1 MKKVL
6 VPTDFSEQAGN
17 ALKVANK
24 IAHKSGCEVIL
35 MTVIE
40 PTKSF
45 SNVKEASS
53 AEDSIEQ
60 KYIHYLVE
68 NAEGRMQKLIN
79 EIEFANTN
87 CTTRVE
93 IGNIYKA
100 ITEMVIK
107 ENIDVV
113 IMGTQGASGL
123 DEILIG
129 SNTEKIVRTAA
140 CPVLTVRNNPDEF
153 TGNSIVFATSL
164 KEEQIP
170 SIHKLRSFQKLFD
183 AHIHLLYVI
192 TPASFSTTRE
202 ITELKNSFVK
212 KAELENYTFHVYSEA
227 NEESGILH
235 FAEDFGAEMI
245 AVATHQRKGWRH
257 FFSGSIAENI
267 VNHSKT
273 PVLAFNMK

>member
-24 IAHKSGCEVIL
+24 IAQKSGCEVIL

-45 SNVKEASS
+45 SSTSDVSS
-53 AEDSIEQ
+53 IEDSIEQ
-60 KYIHYLVE
+60 KYIQYLVE
-68 NAEGRMQKLIN
+68 NAEGRMRKLMN
-79 EIEFANTN
+79 EVEFANTN

-100 ITEMVIK
+100 ITEMVMK
-107 ENIDVV
+107 ENVDML
-113 IMGTQGASGL
+113 IMGTQGSSGL

-129 SNTEKIVRTAA
+129 SNTEKIVRTAT
-140 CPVLTVRNNPDEF
+140 CPVLTVRNAPESFNGEH
-153 TGNSIVFATSL
+153 IVFATSL

-170 SIHKLRSFQKLFD
+170 SIHKLQTFQKLFD

-192 TPASFSTTRE
+192 TPAAFNTTRE
-202 ITELKNSFVK
+202 INQLKDNFVK
-212 KAELENYTFHVYSEA
+212 KAGLENYTFHVYSEA

-235 FAEDFGAEMI
+235 FTEDFGVDMI

-267 VNHSKT
+267 VNHARK
-273 PVLAFNMK
+273 PVLTFNMK

>member
-6 VPTDFSEQAGN
+6 VPTDFSDQAGN
-17 ALKVANK
+17 ALRVANK

-40 PTKSF
+40 PTKAITGSKDM
-45 SNVKEASS
+45 SNI
-53 AEDSIEQ
+53 EDSIEQ
-60 KYIHYLVE
+60 KYVKYLVE
-68 NAEGRMQKLIN
+68 NAEGRMQKLVN

-100 ITEMVIK
+100 ITDMAMK
-107 ENIDVV
+107 ENIDMI

-129 SNTEKIVRTAA
+129 SNTEKIVRNAV
-140 CPVLTVRNNPDEF
+140 CPVLTVRNTPEDF
-153 TGNSIVFATSL
+153 TGDNIVFATNL

-170 SIHKLRSFQKLFD
+170 SIDKLQGFQKLFD

-192 TPASFSTTRE
+192 TPASFNTTRE
-202 ITELKNSFVK
+202 INQLKDNFVE
-212 KAELENYTFHVYSEA
+212 KAGLDNYTFHVYSEA

-235 FAEDFGAEMI
+235 FTEDFGADII

-267 VNHSKT
+267 VNHSKK

>member
-17 ALKVANK
+17 ALKVANR

-45 SNVKEASS
+45 SGSNDASQ

-60 KYIHYLVE
+60 KYIQYLVE
-68 NAEGRMQKLIN
+68 NAEGRMSKLTN

-100 ITEMVIK
+100 ITDMVLK
-107 ENIDVV
+107 ESIDLI
-113 IMGTQGASGL
+113 IMGTQGSSGL

-129 SNTEKIVRTAA
+129 SNTEKIVRTSA
-140 CPVLTVRNNPDEF
+140 CPVLTVRGNPEDF
-153 TGNSIVFATSL
+153 TGENIVFATSL
-164 KEEQIP
+164 KEEQLP
-170 SIHKLRSFQKLFD
+170 SIHKLQTFQQLFN
-183 AHIHLLYVI
+183 AHIQLLYVI
-192 TPASFSTTRE
+192 TPATFNTTRE
-202 ITELKNSFVK
+202 INELKENFVK
-212 KAELENYTFHVYSEA
+212 KANLDNYSFHIYAESNAEA
-227 NEESGILH
+227 GILH
-235 FAEDFGAEMI
+235 FAEDFGGDII
-245 AVATHQRKGWRH
+245 AVATHQRRGWRH

-267 VNHSKT
+267 VNHAKQ